1 MGAFSFLFLFLFE
14 EVFDSTHIL
23 TETKKVELELS
34 LKKNRAQKSE
44 IGAKYPKK
52 KKNLRENK
60 EHAGRIMS
68 NV

>member
-1 MGAFSFLFLFLFE
+1 MGAFSFFFLFLFE

-44 IGAKYPKK
+44 IGANYPKK
-52 KKNLRENK
+52 KKILGKIKSMLGE
-60 EHAGRIMS
+60 
-68 NV
+68 